1 MSNLKDIQ
9 EIVTLYNQGDFSNG
23 IKRCENIFDSNKTN
37 PFFLHIFGLFNHA
50 LSNQKKAISLYKK
63 SLDIKPDYIDALV
76 SLGRLHLESNFE
88 ESFFYFNKALQLNKQ
103 NTDILNCLGDLNF
116 KYEKYEQAKEYFHK
130 ALTYNQSDNISMSN
144 LGICLYRLGDTQSA
158 ISHLQKSLEIEPNY
172 ISALNNLAVIYMDLE
187 NYQEGLSL
195 LQKVISLDKNNYL
208 ANKNAGLLYTKL
220 EDSEKAKIFIENAL
234 KYNKHDD
241 ELNFIY
247 DSVNNKTPKNA
258 PLGYVESLFNNYA
271 KNFERSLTKELDY
284 KFPKKMCE
292 FVIDRN
298 DIPNNF
304 DNAIDLG
311 CGTGLSGEVFRDYVD
326 FFTGVDLSNNMLDIA
341 KKKKIYDE
349 LLTGDICNILE
360 KSTKKYNL
368 FIVADVFI
376 YIGELQDVF
385 SQIKNRS
392 EEGAA
397 IIFSTEHLEDGD
409 YRLVKQRYR
418 HSKNYIEKI
427 LKQNNFNLIDFKTEK
442 LRKDKNSYITGGIY
456 LANSKNK

>member
-9 EIVTLYNQGDFSNG
+9 EILTLYNQGDYFNG
-23 IKRCENIFDSNKTN
+23 IKRCENIFVRNKTN
-37 PFFLHIFGLFNHA
+37 PIFLHIFGLFHDA
-50 LSNQKKAISLYKK
+50 LSNQEKAISLYKK
-63 SLDIKPDYIDALV
+63 SLEIKPDYIDALIC
-76 SLGRLHLESNFE
+76 LGRLYVEFDFD
-88 ESFFYFNKALQLNKQ
+88 ESFFNFNRALQLNKQ
-103 NTDILNCLGDLNF
+103 NTDILNYLGDLHF
-116 KYEKYEQAKEYFHK
+116 KYEKYEQAEEYFQK
-130 ALTYNQSDNISMSN
+130 ALSHNQSDNISMSN
-144 LGICLYRLGDTQSA
+144 LGICLYRLGHTHSA
-158 ISHLQKSLEIEPNY
+158 ITHLQKSLEIGPNY
-172 ISALNNLAVIYMDLE
+172 ISALNNLAVIYIDLE
-187 NYQEGLSL
+187 NYKEGLSL

-220 EDSEKAKIFIENAL
+220 EDFKKAKIFLENAL
-234 KYNKHDD
+234 KYIKDDD

-258 PLGYVESLFNNYA
+258 PLSYVESLFNNYA
-271 KNFERSLTKELDY
+271 KNFERSLTKALDY

-292 FVIDRN
+292 FFLDRS
-298 DIPNNF
+298 DIPNTY

-311 CGTGLSGEVFRDYVD
+311 CGTGLSGKVFRDYVD
-326 FFTGVDLSNNMLDIA
+326 FFTGVDLSKNMLDIA

-360 KSTKKYNL
+360 RSTKKYNL
-368 FIVADVFI
+368 FIIADVFI

-385 SQIKNRS
+385 SKIKNRS
-392 EEGAA
+392 EEGA
-397 IIFSTEHLEDGD
+397 IVVFSTEHLEAED

-442 LRKDKNSYITGGIY
+442 LRKDNNNYINGGIY
-456 LANSKNK
+456 LAKYG

>member
-1 MSNLKDIQ
+1 MPNLKDIQ
-9 EIVTLYNQGDFSNG
+9 EIITLYNQGDFSNG

-258 PLGYVESLFNNYA
+258 PLVYVESLFNNYA

-292 FVIDRN
+292 FLIDHN
-298 DIPNNF
+298 DIPNTF

-326 FFTGVDLSNNMLDIA
+326 FFTGVDLSKNMLDIA

-349 LLTGDICNILE
+349 FLTGDICNILE

-368 FIVADVFI
+368 FIIADVFI

-385 SQIKNRS
+385 SKIKNRS
-392 EEGAA
+392 EEGA
-397 IIFSTEHLEDGD
+397 IVIFSTEHMEEGD
-409 YRLVKQRYR
+409 YKLVKQRYR
-418 HSKNYIEKI
+418 HSKNYIEKT
-427 LKQNNFNLIDFKTEK
+427 LKQNNFKLIDFKTEK
-442 LRKDKNSYITGGIY
+442 LRKDKDSYITGGVY
-456 LANSKNK
+456 LANYN

>member
-37 PFFLHIFGLFNHA
+37 PIFLYIFGLFHHS
-50 LSNQKKAISLYKK
+50 LSNQEKAISLYKK
-63 SLDIKPDYIDALV
+63 SLEIKPDYIDALV
-76 SLGRLHLESNFE
+76 SLGRLHVESDFE
-88 ESFFYFNKALQLNKQ
+88 ESFFNFNMALQLNEQ
-103 NTDILNCLGDLNF
+103 SVDILNCLGDLHF

-130 ALTYNQSDNISMSN
+130 ALTHNQLDNVSMSN
-144 LGICLYRLGDTQSA
+144 LGICLYRLGDTENA
-158 ISHLQKSLEIEPNY
+158 ITNLQKSLEIEPNY

-187 NYQEGLSL
+187 NYQEGLGL

-220 EDSEKAKIFIENAL
+220 EDFEKAKIFLENAL
-234 KYNKHDD
+234 KYNKDDD

-247 DSVNNKTPKNA
+247 ASVDNKTPKNA
-258 PLGYVESLFNNYA
+258 PLNYVESLFNNYA
-271 KNFERSLTKELDY
+271 KNFEISLTKQLDY

-292 FVIDRN
+292 FVINCN
-298 DIPNNF
+298 DIPNTF

-349 LLTGDICNILE
+349 LLTGDICNILK

-368 FIVADVFI
+368 FIIADVFV

-397 IIFSTEHLEDGD
+397 IIFSTEHLEDG
-409 YRLVKQRYR
+409 YYKLVKQRYR

-442 LRKDKNSYITGGIY
+442 LRKDKDSYITGGIY
-456 LANSKNK
+456 LAKYN

>member
-37 PFFLHIFGLFNHA
+37 PIFLYIFGLFHHS
-50 LSNQKKAISLYKK
+50 LSNQEKAISLYKK
-63 SLDIKPDYIDALV
+63 SLEIKPDYIDALV
-76 SLGRLHLESNFE
+76 SLGRLHVESDFE
-88 ESFFYFNKALQLNKQ
+88 ESFFNFNMALQLNEQ
-103 NTDILNCLGDLNF
+103 SVDILNCLGDLHF

-130 ALTYNQSDNISMSN
+130 ALNQNQSDNISMSN
-144 LGICLYRLGDTQSA
+144 LGICLYRLGDTENA
-158 ISHLQKSLEIEPNY
+158 ITNLQKSLEIEPNY

-187 NYQEGLSL
+187 NYQEGLGL

-208 ANKNAGLLYTKL
+208 ANKNVGLLYTKL
-220 EDSEKAKIFIENAL
+220 EDFEKAKIFIENAL
-234 KYNKHDD
+234 KYNKDDD

-247 DSVNNKTPKNA
+247 ASVDNKTPKNA
-258 PLGYVESLFNNYA
+258 PLNYVESLFNNYA
-271 KNFERSLTKELDY
+271 KNFEISLTKQLNY

-292 FVIDRN
+292 FVINCN
-298 DIPNNF
+298 DIPNTF

-349 LLTGDICNILE
+349 LLTGDICNILK

-368 FIVADVFI
+368 FIIADVFV

-392 EEGAA
+392 EEGA
-397 IIFSTEHLEDGD
+397 IVIFSTEHLEEGD

-442 LRKDKNSYITGGIY
+442 LRKDKDSYITGGIY
-456 LANSKNK
+456 LAKYN

>member
-9 EIVTLYNQGDFSNG
+9 EIVMLYNQGDFSNG

-37 PFFLHIFGLFNHA
+37 PIFLHIFGLFHHA

-63 SLDIKPDYIDALV
+63 SLEIKPDYIDALV
-76 SLGRLHLESNFE
+76 SLGRLHLESDFE
-88 ESFFYFNKALQLNKQ
+88 ESFFNFSKALQLNKQ
-103 NTDILNCLGDLNF
+103 NTDILNCLGDLHF

-130 ALTYNQSDNISMSN
+130 AFTHNQSDNISMSN
-144 LGICLYRLGDTQSA
+144 LGICLYRLGYTQSA
-158 ISHLQKSLEIEPNY
+158 ITHLQKSLEIEPNY

-195 LQKVISLDKNNYL
+195 LQKVISLDKNNFL
-208 ANKNAGLLYTKL
+208 ANKNSGLLYTKL
-220 EDSEKAKIFIENAL
+220 EDFEKAKIFIENAL
-234 KYNKHDD
+234 KYNKDDD

-292 FVIDRN
+292 FVIDCS
-298 DIPNNF
+298 DIPNIF

-326 FFTGVDLSNNMLDIA
+326 FFTGVDLSKNMLDIA

-368 FIVADVFI
+368 FIIADVFI

-385 SQIKNRS
+385 SKIKNRS
-392 EEGAA
+392 EEGA
-397 IIFSTEHLEDGD
+397 IVIFSTEHLEEGD
-409 YRLVKQRYR
+409 YLLVKQRYR

-427 LKQNNFNLIDFKTEK
+427 LKQNNFNFIDFKTEN
-442 LRKDKNSYITGGIY
+442 LRKDKDSYITGGIY
-456 LANSKNK
+456 LANYN

>member
-1 MSNLKDIQ
+1 MLPIF
-9 EIVTLYNQGDFSNG
+9 LY
-23 IKRCENIFDSNKTN
+23 
-37 PFFLHIFGLFNHA
+37 IFGLFHHA
-50 LSNQKKAISLYKK
+50 LSNQEKAISLYKK
-63 SLDIKPDYIDALV
+63 SLEIKPDYIDALV
-76 SLGRLHLESNFE
+76 SLGRLHVESDFE
-88 ESFFYFNKALQLNKQ
+88 ESFFNFNMALQLNEQ
-103 NTDILNCLGDLNF
+103 SVDILNCLGDLHF

-130 ALTYNQSDNISMSN
+130 ALNQNQSDNISMSN
-144 LGICLYRLGDTQSA
+144 LGICLYRLGDTENA
-158 ISHLQKSLEIEPNY
+158 ITNLQKSLEIEPNY

-187 NYQEGLSL
+187 NYQEGLGL

-220 EDSEKAKIFIENAL
+220 EDFEKAKIFLENAL
-234 KYNKHDD
+234 KYNKDDD

-247 DSVNNKTPKNA
+247 ASVDNKTPKNA
-258 PLGYVESLFNNYA
+258 PLNYVESLFNNYA
-271 KNFERSLTKELDY
+271 KNFEISLTKQLDY

-292 FVIDRN
+292 FVINCN
-298 DIPNNF
+298 DIPNTF

-349 LLTGDICNILE
+349 LLTGDICNILK

-368 FIVADVFI
+368 FIIADVFV

-392 EEGAA
+392 EEGA
-397 IIFSTEHLEDGD
+397 IVIFSTEHLEEGD
-409 YRLVKQRYR
+409 YKLVKQRYR
-418 HSKNYIEKI
+418 HSKSYIEKI
-427 LKQNNFNLIDFKTEK
+427 LKQNNFNFIDFKTEK
-442 LRKDKNSYITGGIY
+442 LRKDKDSYITGGIY
-456 LANSKNK
+456 LANYN

>member
-9 EIVTLYNQGDFSNG
+9 EIVTLYNQGNFSNG

-37 PFFLHIFGLFNHA
+37 PIFLHIFGLFHHA
-50 LSNQKKAISLYKK
+50 LSNQEKAISLYKK
-63 SLDIKPDYIDALV
+63 SLEIKPDYIDALV
-76 SLGRLHLESNFE
+76 SLGRLHVESDFE
-88 ESFFYFNKALQLNKQ
+88 ESFFNFNMALQLNEQ
-103 NTDILNCLGDLNF
+103 SVDILNCLGDLHF

-130 ALTYNQSDNISMSN
+130 ALNQNQSDNISMSN
-144 LGICLYRLGDTQSA
+144 LGICLYRLGDTENA
-158 ISHLQKSLEIEPNY
+158 ITNLQKSLEIEPNY

-187 NYQEGLSL
+187 NYQEGLGL

-220 EDSEKAKIFIENAL
+220 EDFEKAKIFLENAL
-234 KYNKHDD
+234 KYNKDDD

-247 DSVNNKTPKNA
+247 ASVDNKTPKNA
-258 PLGYVESLFNNYA
+258 PLNYVESLFNNYA
-271 KNFERSLTKELDY
+271 KNFEISLTKQLDY

-292 FVIDRN
+292 FVINCN
-298 DIPNNF
+298 DIPNTF

-349 LLTGDICNILE
+349 LLTGDICGILE
-360 KSTKKYNL
+360 KNVKKYNL
-368 FIVADVFI
+368 FIIADVFV

-385 SQIKNRS
+385 SKIKNRS
-392 EEGAA
+392 EEGA
-397 IIFSTEHLEDGD
+397 IVIFSTEHLEEGD

-427 LKQNNFNLIDFKTEK
+427 LKQNNFNFIDFKTEK
-442 LRKDKNSYITGGIY
+442 LRKDKDSYITGGIY
-456 LANSKNK
+456 LANYN